1 MKLTDILVKPA
12 VNVSRSKMSSGR
24 GRRHSKVSQTRFS
37 LIRSVPFCPSASIV
51 HSEQPPAERRA
62 SFTRRDRDE
71 RWARRPRGFISPINF
86 VDSGWRK
93 NWVKSRGRISSIFS
107 PIPIIPLRVRL
118 TRCLFLLQSL
128 HKPSFIRLQLSSRDT
143 SHGSPTEV
151 ASNIFDKL
159 ETA

>member
-1 MKLTDILVKPA
+1 MKPA
-12 VNVSRSKMSSGR
+12 VNVSRSKMSGGR

-51 HSEQPPAERRA
+51 HSERPPAERRA
-62 SFTRRDRDE
+62 SFTRRERDE
-71 RWARRPRGFISPINF
+71 RRARRPRGFISPINF

-107 PIPIIPLRVRL
+107 PIPIIPLRAPIAY
-118 TRCLFLLQSL
+118 CLFLLQSL
-128 HKPSFIRLQLSSRDT
+128 HKPSFMRLQLSSRDT
-143 SHGSPTEV
+143 SHSSPAKA

-159 ETA
+159 GAA